1 MINDFTDMK
10 VADRRGYKHVDA
22 NDLFLEA
29 LEGDG
34 GVIEHDY
41 NLVCAPHWNS
51 HIK

>member
-1 MINDFTDMK
+1 MINDFRDMK
-10 VADRRGYKHVDA
+10 VADRGDKHVDA

-29 LEGDG
+29 LGG

>member
-29 LEGDG
+29 LGG

>member
-1 MINDFTDMK
+1 MINDFRDMK
-10 VADRRGYKHVDA
+10 VADRRGDKHVDA

-29 LEGDG
+29 L

-41 NLVCAPHWNS
+41 NLVCALHWNS